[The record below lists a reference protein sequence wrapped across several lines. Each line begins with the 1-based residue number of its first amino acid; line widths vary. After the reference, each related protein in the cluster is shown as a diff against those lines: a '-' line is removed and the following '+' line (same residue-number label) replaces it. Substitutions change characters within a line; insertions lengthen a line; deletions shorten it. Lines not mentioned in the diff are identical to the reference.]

1 MVMFA
6 ESKAQ
11 QIAENGLLS
20 TEEKIA
26 QLRELLARPDT
37 SGSNPRWLMR
47 SVCKNAR
54 RCQLFVF
61 GALRKAFRRF
71 DWPDFQKG
79 EIAPYNGWANPHP
92 RSKEAIDLR

>member
-6 ESKAQ
+6 ESQAQ

-26 QLRELLARPDT
+26 QLRALEVHPDA

-47 SVCKNAR
+47 SVCKKAR
-54 RCQLFVF
+54 RCELFVF
-61 GALRKAFRRF
+61 GALRKAFRRS
-71 DWPDFQKG
+71 DPPDIRKG
-79 EIAPYNGWANPHP
+79 QIGAYNG
-92 RSKEAIDLR
+92 RITRLLQ